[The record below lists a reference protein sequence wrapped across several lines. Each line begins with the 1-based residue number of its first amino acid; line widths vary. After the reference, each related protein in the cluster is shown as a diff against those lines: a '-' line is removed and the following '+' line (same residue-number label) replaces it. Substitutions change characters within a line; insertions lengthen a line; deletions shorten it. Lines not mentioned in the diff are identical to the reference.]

1 MFFKY
6 IRRNNKRSYKEN
18 GIYFLSLIVSIVAF
32 YVVLSLE
39 KQDVIAFLRKMES
52 DAVNRLLGLIPG
64 VYVFSLFLIFFLIY
78 FAAKYQLERR
88 NHEFGIMM
96 MFGMKR
102 SRLFL
107 WLLAEDV
114 YSSVWSL
121 FIGLPAAILLSEII
135 SLVTA
140 KIIGAGVIGHQFT
153 FSFKGALFTVIG
165 FAGIK
170 MFANILLCS
179 KMIKKEPGLL
189 MNDVQEEKQ
198 KVIKQKRSMFLFG
211 LGIVLLACAYILA
224 IFKYTWKEIRLFSL
238 TMILGISGTFI
249 VFKGVCAIFTVMVQ
263 KRKPKEKLFRFTFR
277 QLQENVFLC
286 SNSLAVSSLL
296 VLVAIV
302 CMSYGISVSFLNV
315 RDGSKHSIDFTF
327 QSWDKESEQELEKLL
342 QQKEIREKISSW
354 SKIRV
359 SYLSADNMWSEDR
372 DEKSYKY
379 DTSDFDRAVATLSK
393 EEQKIFLSSVHY
405 SDAPHIIALSEY
417 NEILEKSG
425 KETIQL
431 ETDEMA
437 VFQDSEYYSAENEKL
452 FAKVLQQ
459 KPEIRIDGK
468 AYWLKEKVY
477 SEDIVVDRKIT
488 ISFALIVPDEK
499 FDEYALKGS
508 MSTYWNAYIDSNLIK
523 EKGLMQAIS
532 LVDDEMKKSGL
543 EYENYLQNMGRQL
556 FYIVASSYLTIY
568 LAVVFLIVANTVIG
582 LQFLMQEEKTRKR
595 YHTLICLGSNCDDIC
610 KSSKKQ
616 IKWYFQIPIGVAA
629 ASSIFGVRALFS
641 GFLPLGMGILWGDIQ
656 VLLLIAGFIIAIL
669 YLMEYSYMKMVIQIS
684 RRNIIQMV
692 EE

>member
-96 MFGMKR
+96 MFGMKK

-114 YSSVWSL
+114 YSSLWSL

-153 FSFKGALFTVIG
+153 LSFKGALFTVIG

-198 KVIKQKRSMFLFG
+198 KVINQKRSMFLFG
-211 LGIVLLACAYILA
+211 LGIILLACAYILA

-359 SYLSADNMWSEDR
+359 AYLSADNMWSEDR

-379 DTSDFDRAVATLSK
+379 DTSDFDRAVAALSK

-468 AYWLKEKVY
+468 AYRLKEKVY

-488 ISFALIVPDEK
+488 ITFALIVPDEK

-508 MSTYWNAYIDSNLIK
+508 MSTYWNAYIDGNLIK

-610 KSSKKQ
+610 KSSKKH

-641 GFLPLGMGILWGDIQ
+641 GFLPLGMGILRGDIQ